1 MVIYDL
7 FYDYSENMSFLD
19 RNNTTN
25 ETEDEPAFNP
35 AVAAATMRNEEIPV
49 ELIQD
54 KAIIHKLYC
63 SLEDL

>member
-1 MVIYDL
+1 
-7 FYDYSENMSFLD
+7 MSFLD

-25 ETEDEPAFNP
+25 ETEAEPAFNP

-54 KAIIHKLYC
+54 KPIIHKLYC